1 MYNLNEDMQINVQKV
16 ILSIGLVC
24 CTSVAAIDYDPLNTK
39 IDPGSVKTLDTSFTY
54 GKQERE
60 IPVLVYLPSSAMK
73 APVVIFSHGLGGSR
87 KGSAFLGKHW
97 AACGYV
103 AVFIQHP
110 GSDQSVMEGLP
121 PLKRYAALKKAA
133 SLKSTLD
140 RVRDVPAL
148 IDQLGRWNKEPDH
161 SLMGRVDLKRIG
173 MSGHSFGAIT
183 TQYVSG
189 QSVSLR
195 RQDFVEKRIRAALP
209 MSPSGPR
216 RGEVEKAFA
225 KVSIPWLLMTGTED
239 DSPIGDFEPEDRLKV
254 FPALPPEGK
263 YELVLW
269 RAEHSAF
276 TERRLPGDPERRN
289 PNHHKVILA
298 LSTAF
303 WDAYLQEDPETR
315 KWLDGD
321 GPKSVMEPKDRWQ
334 RK

>member
-1 MYNLNEDMQINVQKV
+1 MQINVQKV
-16 ILSIGLVC
+16 ILSIGLAC
-24 CTSVAAIDYDPLNTK
+24 CTSVAAIAYDPLNTK
-39 IDPGSVKTLDTSFTY
+39 IDPLSVETLDTSFTY
-54 GKQERE
+54 GKQKRE
-60 IPVLVYLPSSAMK
+60 IPVLVYLPGSDMK

-87 KGSAFLGKHW
+87 RGSAFLGKFW
-97 AACGYV
+97 ATRGYV

-110 GSDQSVMEGLP
+110 GSDESVMKGLP
-121 PLKRYAALKKAA
+121 RLKRYAALKKAA
-133 SLKSTLD
+133 SLRSTLD

-161 SLMGRVDLKRIG
+161 SLKDRVDLKRIG

-195 RQDFVEKRIRAALP
+195 RQDFVEQRIRAALP

-216 RGEVEKAFA
+216 RGEAEKAFA

-239 DSPIGDFEPEDRLKV
+239 DSPIGDFQPEDRLKI
-254 FPALPPEGK
+254 FPALSPEGK

-269 RAEHSAF
+269 KAKHSAF
-276 TERRLPGDPERRN
+276 TERRLPGDGKRRN

-303 WDAYLQEDPETR
+303 WDAYLQEDLEAR

>member
-1 MYNLNEDMQINVQKV
+1 
-16 ILSIGLVC
+16 
-24 CTSVAAIDYDPLNTK
+24 
-39 IDPGSVKTLDTSFTY
+39 
-54 GKQERE
+54 
-60 IPVLVYLPSSAMK
+60 MK

-87 KGSAFLGKHW
+87 RGSAFLGKFW
-97 AACGYV
+97 ATRGYV

-110 GSDQSVMEGLP
+110 GSDESVMEGLP

-133 SLKSTLD
+133 GLKSTLD

-161 SLMGRVDLKRIG
+161 SLKDRVDLKRIG

-216 RGEVEKAFA
+216 RGAVEKAFA

-239 DSPIGDFEPEDRLKV
+239 DSLIGDFEPEDRLKV

-276 TERRLPGDPERRN
+276 TERRLPGDREHRN

-303 WDAYLQEDPETR
+303 WDAYLQEDLEAR
-315 KWLDGD
+315 KWLNGD

>member
-1 MYNLNEDMQINVQKV
+1 MRNR
-16 ILSIGLVC
+16 ILKRLGLLFVVAVLTIGMR
-24 CTSVAAIDYDPLNTK
+24 AAYDPLKTD
-39 IDPGSVKTLDTSFTY
+39 IDPESVKTLDTRFTY
-54 GKQERE
+54 GKQDRE
-60 IPVLVYLPSSAMK
+60 IPVLVYLPVTEGK

-87 KGSAFLGKHW
+87 NGSAFLGKHW
-97 AACGYV
+97 AARGYL

-110 GSDQSVMEGLP
+110 GSDESVMEGLR

-140 RVRDVPAL
+140 RVKDIPAL
-148 IDQLGRWNKEPDH
+148 IDQLAIWNEEAGH
-161 SLMGRVDLKRIG
+161 SLEGRIEINQIG
-173 MSGHSFGAIT
+173 MSGHSFGALT

-189 QSVSLR
+189 QSIGRTS
-195 RQDFVEKRIRAALP
+195 QHFTDERIRAALP

-216 RGEVEKAFA
+216 SGSTEEAFA
-225 KVSIPWLLMTGTED
+225 VVAIPWLLMTGTED
-239 DSPIGDFEPEDRLKV
+239 DSPIGDFEPEDRLEV

-269 RAEHSAF
+269 KAEHSVF
-276 TERRLPGDPERRN
+276 TERRLPGDRERRN
-289 PNHHKVILA
+289 PNHHKAILA

-303 WDAYLQEDPETR
+303 WDVYLQDDPEAR

-321 GPKSVMEPKDRWQ
+321 GPKSVLESKDRWQ

>member
-1 MYNLNEDMQINVQKV
+1 MQINVQKV
-16 ILSIGLVC
+16 ILSIGLAC
-24 CTSVAAIDYDPLNTK
+24 CTSVAAIAYDPLNTK
-39 IDPGSVKTLDTSFTY
+39 IDPLSVETLDTSFTY
-54 GKQERE
+54 GKQKRE
-60 IPVLVYLPSSAMK
+60 IPVLVYLPGSDMK
-73 APVVIFSHGLGGSR
+73 APVAIFSHGLGGSR
-87 KGSAFLGKHW
+87 RGSAFLGKFW
-97 AACGYV
+97 ATRGYV

-110 GSDQSVMEGLP
+110 GSDESVMKGLP

-133 SLKSTLD
+133 SLRSTLD

-161 SLMGRVDLKRIG
+161 SLKDRVDLKRIG

-195 RQDFVEKRIRAALP
+195 RQDFVEQRIRAALP

-239 DSPIGDFEPEDRLKV
+239 DSPIGDFQPEDRLKV
-254 FPALPPEGK
+254 FPALSPGEK

-269 RAEHSAF
+269 KAKHSAF
-276 TERRLPGDPERRN
+276 TERRLPGDGKRRN

-303 WDAYLQEDPETR
+303 WDAYLQEDLEAR